1 MKYFFD
7 LEFLEDG
14 RTIDL
19 ISIGIIAEDGR
30 EFYAVCEENDWYKI
44 ANHQWLRENVLP
56 YLPVEYREFIPG
68 KWIPIIKDSP
78 YWATKSELR
87 ERLLT
92 FIGDDTPE
100 WWAYYADYDWV
111 CLAQLFGRMID
122 LPKGWPMYCRDIKQ
136 LADSVGNPQLPK
148 QSGEHHALNDAR
160 CNKRAYDF
168 LRDTNPWT
176 KLLRNLNGKRVVA
189 ESDNPEYATIEY
201 SVCLSNAELDRLRRL
216 VA

>member
-14 RTIDL
+14 ETIDL
-19 ISIGIIAEDGR
+19 ISIGIVAEDGR
-30 EFYAVCEENDWYKI
+30 EFYAVNEE
-44 ANHQWLRENVLP
+44 ANWSRIINHDWLRVNVVPHLP
-56 YLPVEYREFIPG
+56 IEVNPLADG
-68 KWIPIIKDSP
+68 KYWGRIQPNSHWDIEDSIRQ
-78 YWATKSELR
+78 K
-87 ERLLT
+87 LLD
-92 FIGDDTPE
+92 FIGDDKPE
-100 WWAYYADYDWV
+100 FWSYFADYDWV

-136 LADSVGNPQLPK
+136 LCDSLGNPTLPP
-148 QSGEHHALNDAR
+148 QEGEHQALNDAR
-160 CNKRAYDF
+160 WNKQAYEF

-189 ESDNPEYATIEY
+189 ESDNPEFATIEY